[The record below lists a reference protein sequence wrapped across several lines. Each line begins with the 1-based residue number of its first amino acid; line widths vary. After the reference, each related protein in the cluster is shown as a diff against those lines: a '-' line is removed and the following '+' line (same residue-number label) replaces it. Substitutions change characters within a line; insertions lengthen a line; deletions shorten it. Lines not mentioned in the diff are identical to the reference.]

1 MLFAYTY
8 HPHTMEKMQEY
19 IDFIFFEV
27 WCKAPEEEY
36 GLHLFEPS
44 ASLYQIMQELYR
56 RDLAGQLRNGAG
68 RWFYQSVNEIFNE
81 FKMLSKG
88 DIDTYRNSFRANN
101 SIEELCSAS
110 PGNNPVLYRHLDS
123 TNVSLNNKLEEFYSS
138 IYSSGFFALKHVTE
152 TIGSDLNKYYDD
164 FVRSNTNGI
173 CPFCGLMPLDNE
185 FDPTRD
191 AFDHYLPKS
200 KYPFNSVNLKNLCPS
215 CNKCNS
221 GNKRDKNPLYDD
233 DNNRRKAFYPFS
245 GSTPNIEISVLV
257 LDKSWDRLAP
267 ERLSI
272 VLDSSTHCEEIST
285 WNDLFNIEQ
294 RYLARCC
301 DNNGGLYWLHRVFD
315 ECHNYGCSIR
325 EMLNA
330 EIQSAKNNKWREANF
345 LKEAFLEG
353 CQRAGLFDNHA

>member
-8 HPHTMEKMQEY
+8 VPHAMEKMQEY
-19 IDFIFFEV
+19 IDYIFSKV

-36 GLHLFEPS
+36 GLHLFKRS

-56 RDLAGQLRNGAG
+56 RDLAGQLGNGAG
-68 RWFYQSVNEIFNE
+68 RWFYRSVNEIFNE
-81 FKMLSKG
+81 FKLLSKG
-88 DIDTYRNSFRANN
+88 DIDIYRNYFDANN

-110 PGNNPVLYRHLDS
+110 TDKNPVLYEHLGS
-123 TNVSLNNKLEEFYSS
+123 TNVSLNKKLEDFYSN
-138 IYSSGFFALKHVTE
+138 IYSNGFFALKHVKE

-221 GNKRDKNPLYDD
+221 GSKKDKNPLYDD
-233 DNNRRKAFYPFS
+233 DKNRRKAFYPFS
-245 GSTPNIEISVLV
+245 ESIPNIEISVSV
-257 LDKSWDRLAP
+257 RDKNWDQLAP
-267 ERLSI
+267 ESLSI
-272 VLDSSTHCEEIST
+272 DFDSSTHFEEVGT
-285 WNDLFNIEQ
+285 WNDLFRIER

-301 DNNGGLYWLHRVFD
+301 DNKGGLFWLSRVFD
-315 ECHNYGCSIR
+315 ECHNYKLSVR
-325 EMLNA
+325 DMLNA
-330 EIQSAKNNKWREANF
+330 EIQSATNNKWYEANF
-345 LKEAFLEG
+345 LKKAFLEG
-353 CQRAGLFDNHA
+353 CQRAGLFDPQ